1 VWLIRP
7 DYRPGQF
14 PSGGAVPDVHDI
26 WKAGAPHIEMLSPD
40 NGATGQHKY
49 WWNRFTYPRN
59 PFFVPETSGGVMGA
73 ASVYYAV
80 GHLNAVGY
88 EPFGIERD
96 KPGGPLGRSYDIIS
110 QLAPVIMEARTKG
123 KGWVDGVW
131 FDALTRELQLDLGD
145 YTLEVTPSVGG
156 GGGRMPEPAPATPAV
171 APDPSGI
178 FVAVAPDEFYM
189 AGTGM
194 SVNFV
199 PRTPGPPNTA
209 FTTYEEGH
217 FVDGR
222 WVRGLQLA
230 AGDDIFRKALATIG
244 GRQAASIVHVKIY
257 RF

>member
-1 VWLIRP
+1 
-7 DYRPGQF
+7 
-14 PSGGAVPDVHDI
+14 
-26 WKAGAPHIEMLSPD
+26 
-40 NGATGQHKY
+40 
-49 WWNRFTYPRN
+49 
-59 PFFVPETSGGVMGA
+59 MGA

-110 QLAPVIMEARTKG
+110 QLAPVILEARTKG
-123 KGWVDGVW
+123 QGWVDGVW
-131 FDALTRELQLDLGD
+131 FDELTRELQVDLGD
-145 YTLEVTPSVGG
+145 YRLEVTPSVGG
-156 GGGRMPEPAPATPAV
+156 GGRMSEPAPAAQGA
-171 APDPSGI
+171 APDPAGI
-178 FVAVAPDEFYM
+178 FVAVAPDEFYL

-199 PRTPGPPNTA
+199 PRTPGPPNTG
-209 FTTYEEGH
+209 FTTYEDGK

-230 AGDDIFRKALATIG
+230 AGDDIFRKALATLG
-244 GRQAASIVHVKIY
+244 GRQAARIVHVKIY